1 MRGRIR
7 KLAPSTRNPVGWRNG
22 GQSRAPKE
30 QPLALD
36 GTSVPKVRVASAV
49 ESVDVSEL
57 RPPWRN
63 ARIHSNKQIRQIAN
77 SIRQFGWTSPIVTDE
92 NKQFIAG
99 FGRFKAAEQL
109 GLRKVPVIVVTGLS
123 EVEKRALA
131 LADNQVAATA
141 AWDSAVLAAELGELA
156 VLLPEYDL
164 SIDITG
170 FEPAEIDA
178 LKSTLVDLEEDSA
191 DRSPELIKKPVS
203 RTGDLWLLGG
213 HRLVCSDA
221 TDPAQGGKLMNRK
234 RALLGIDSAVRSWQR
249 FTKYD
254 AILAGTTRTFDEVA
268 AARSKTRGRRR

>member
-36 GTSVPKVRVASAV
+36 GTSFPKVRVASAV

-92 NKQFIAG
+92 NKQIIAG

-109 GLRKVPVIVVTGLS
+109 GLRKVPVIVVTGLN
-123 EVEKRALA
+123 EVQKRALA
-131 LADNQVAATA
+131 LAETKLRRPRPGIVPFSLPNWASSPFYFPNTI
-141 AWDSAVLAAELGELA
+141 LA
-156 VLLPEYDL
+156 
-164 SIDITG
+164 SIS
-170 FEPAEIDA
+170 PASSQQR
-178 LKSTLVDLEEDSA
+178 STL
-191 DRSPELIKKPVS
+191 
-203 RTGDLWLLGG
+203 
-213 HRLVCSDA
+213 
-221 TDPAQGGKLMNRK
+221 
-234 RALLGIDSAVRSWQR
+234 
-249 FTKYD
+249 
-254 AILAGTTRTFDEVA
+254 
-268 AARSKTRGRRR
+268 